1 MTKAKEKA
9 APVIGATFYFGSDA
23 LKTGFEKSAAFTNTV
38 QEFSK
43 DAGEAYLESAMIA
56 GAGIQS
62 INNEIYAYSQKA
74 TSDAIEA
81 TKVVMTTK
89 SIPELFALQSKFAKS
104 AFDGY
109 IAQATK
115 LGELY
120 KSVAK
125 NSFAP
130 LEARAQAVGDFVSE
144 TINV

>member
-1 MTKAKEKA
+1 MTKAKQKA
-9 APVIGATFYFGSDA
+9 APVIGATFYFGQDA
-23 LKTGFEKSAAFTNTV
+23 LKSGFEKTTAFCDTF

-43 DAGEAYLESAMIA
+43 DTGEAYMESAMVA

-74 TSDAIEA
+74 ASDALAA
-81 TKVVMTTK
+81 TKAVMAAKT
-89 SIPELFALQSKFAKS
+89 IPELFALQTKLAKS

-109 IAQATK
+109 VAQATK
-115 LGELY
+115 FGELY

-130 LEARAQAVGDFVSE
+130 LEARALAVGELVSE
-144 TINV
+144 TVRA